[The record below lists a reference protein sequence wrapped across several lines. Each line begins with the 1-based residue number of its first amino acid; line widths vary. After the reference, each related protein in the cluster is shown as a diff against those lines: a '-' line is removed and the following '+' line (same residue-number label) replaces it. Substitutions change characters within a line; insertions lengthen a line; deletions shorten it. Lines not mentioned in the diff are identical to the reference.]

1 MSKNKASIVAVMGA
15 SGSGKSLFLKAELRR
30 LKPRRLIVWDALG
43 EYTEFGTAA
52 NSLGDLLA
60 AAKNAVFRCI
70 FRPDRDPLKARAQFD
85 GLCRIAFAAGDCV
98 LVAEELAFVT
108 SPSFAPPGW
117 SECTLK
123 GRHRGLRI
131 YGASQRPASID
142 KHFFG
147 NATSIRTGRLNFAR
161 DVKVLADV
169 LQVPAAQV
177 QGLQP
182 LQWVS
187 RDMATGK
194 ITAGVQAI
202 PGK

>member
-1 MSKNKASIVAVMGA
+1 MSKNRAFIVAVMGA
-15 SGSGKSLFLKAELRR
+15 SGSGKSLFIKQELRATN
-30 LKPRRLIVWDALG
+30 PRRLVVWDPLR
-43 EYTEFGTAA
+43 EYAEFGTAA
-52 NSLGDLLA
+52 SKLNDLLQS
-60 AAKNAVFRCI
+60 AKSKTFRGI
-70 FRPDRDPLKARAQFD
+70 FNPSGDPAQARRQFD
-85 GLCRIAFAAGDCV
+85 ILCRIVFAAGDCV

-147 NATSIRTGRLNFAR
+147 NATMIRTGRLNFAR

-169 LQVPAAQV
+169 LQVPAPQV
-177 QGLQP
+177 QSLAP
-182 LQWVS
+182 LQWIN

-194 ITAGVQAI
+194 ITTGIQKL
-202 PGK
+202 PSK